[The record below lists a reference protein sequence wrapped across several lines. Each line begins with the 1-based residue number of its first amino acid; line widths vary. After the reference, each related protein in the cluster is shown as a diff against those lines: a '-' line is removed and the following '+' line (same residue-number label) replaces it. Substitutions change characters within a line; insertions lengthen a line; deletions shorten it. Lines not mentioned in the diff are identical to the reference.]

1 MAAKKITVELDLDT
15 AEFSVDLNGFNGV
28 GCAAITHMFEELGE
42 VKTFHHKPEYK
53 QKVCNVVAK

>member
-28 GCAAITHMFEELGE
+28 GCDAITKMFNQLGD
-42 VKTFHHKPEYK
+42 VKTFSHKPEWK
-53 QKVCNVVAK
+53 QKQCNVVAK